1 MDVVNFDALKA
12 QGRILD
18 LANVDPEEDYLI
30 IGKYTNKYTT
40 DNFKYTKYPIYAI
53 KAGDVIGV
61 QSVTGLDT
69 DNTDPYNPV
78 VNIAVDGITITGQGT
93 PASPLVAVDPRPYKV
108 YTALLNQT
116 GISAPV
122 ATVLENTIGNIV
134 WTRDD
139 VGIYIGT
146 LLNSF
151 TINKTIVFLNLGSGN
166 VCIIN
171 SLPGSADYVVINAN
185 GPDFPNDPIDVQG
198 LMQIEIRVY
207 N

>member
-1 MDVVNFDALKA
+1 MANILEIIQTFNVKIALKN
-12 QGRILD
+12 IF
-18 LANVDPEEDYLI
+18 
-30 IGKYTNKYTT
+30 GKINE
-40 DNFKYTKYPIYAI
+40 I
-53 KAGDVIGV
+53 VR
-61 QSVTGLDT
+61 SV
-69 DNTDPYNPV
+69 NNIVPYEP
-78 VNIAVDGITITGQGT
+78 
-93 PASPLVAVDPRPYKV
+93 SYKV

-139 VGIYIGT
+139 VGIYLGT
-146 LLNSF
+146 LSNAF
-151 TINKTIVFLNLGSGN
+151 TINKTIVFLNFGSGN

-171 SLPGSADYVVINAN
+171 SLFGSADYVVINAN